1 MFQTPCAAGEE
12 LRTLRSVRNFL
23 EKSNEHLC
31 VVCAVNTILRTLR
44 TVTKY
49 RVRKLLRW
57 RRIIRSLCQ
66 ENQAMRAP
74 RYRSTGEDATQSAYP
89 DRVVNTHTW
98 SAQSVYLGGT
108 EAKAAVGEVFVKQKI
123 QFTRR
128 KKRRERAHRTHMN
141 RHTAAVRFGRR
152 LRSDGDTI
160 VPSPEEGRAAGSL
173 DSGDMAGLAPRRIL
187 V

>member
-66 ENQAMRAP
+66 ENQAMCAP
-74 RYRSTGEDATQSAYP
+74 QCRSTREDTTQSVYP

-98 SAQSVYLGGT
+98 SAQSVYQGGT
-108 EAKAAVGEVFVKQKI
+108 EAEAAESGKPAFSTNARNYNRPEWTRGLFLSTRSVLDTEVLPYRLEKEKEGDLPVLFVQLYNAP
-123 QFTRR
+123 QLATSSMFTV
-128 KKRRERAHRTHMN
+128 EN
-141 RHTAAVRFGRR
+141 NPV
-152 LRSDGDTI
+152 
-160 VPSPEEGRAAGSL
+160 
-173 DSGDMAGLAPRRIL
+173 
-187 V
+187 